1 MKLIYAAVVAAII
14 AIVIGGAA
22 FWVLTAPKPRF
33 AHDDQT
39 LEGGDAK
46 KGRLVFAAGD
56 CSSCHA
62 SPGQKDR
69 HRLGGGMALGSPYGI
84 FRVPNIS
91 MDEQDGIGRWSAADL
106 GNALLSGVSPAGQ
119 HYYPVFPY
127 PRFAHMDL
135 ADVKNLIAFLRTL
148 PKVKG
153 RAPPHDISVVFK
165 IRRMLGIWKLFYFH
179 PGPIESDLS
188 RSAAWN
194 RGRYLVESVAHCTD
208 CHSSRNVWGAVK
220 PSTAF
225 AGAKDPEQV
234 GFIPNITPAAI
245 GDWTVEQLSEVL
257 KSGVTPSHGRVGSS
271 MADVV
276 TNTAMLPQSDRDAIA
291 IYIKSLP
298 ARATPKP

>member
-1 MKLIYAAVVAAII
+1 
-14 AIVIGGAA
+14 
-22 FWVLTAPKPRF
+22 
-33 AHDDQT
+33 
-39 LEGGDAK
+39 
-46 KGRLVFAAGD
+46 
-56 CSSCHA
+56 
-62 SPGQKDR
+62 
-69 HRLGGGMALGSPYGI
+69 MALGSPYGI